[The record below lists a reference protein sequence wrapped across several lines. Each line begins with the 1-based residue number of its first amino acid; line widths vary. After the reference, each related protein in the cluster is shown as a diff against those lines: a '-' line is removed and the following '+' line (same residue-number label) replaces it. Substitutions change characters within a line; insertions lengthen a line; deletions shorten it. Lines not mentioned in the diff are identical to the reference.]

1 MTQCGTPVQA
11 HDALALPCLIKSCL
25 TKIPELPMHALTSYM
40 SMVVSMPFK
49 LWCFVPPCCHEQSA
63 SCHSE
68 VVTSKCV
75 CIQAEREVAQELA
88 AARHDWDSLH
98 KEDAQELR
106 VPCCLL
112 AMCRRWYKSVLC
124 IKSLIVQAKTYAS
137 EKIMQC
143 AACIINT
150 VSMLQMR

>member
-1 MTQCGTPVQA
+1 MMHLHRMQA
-11 HDALALPCLIKSCL
+11 LCRYDPRFFMHGLANLYINESVPS
-25 TKIPELPMHALTSYM
+25 
-40 SMVVSMPFK
+40 K
-49 LWCFVPPCCHEQSA
+49 LWCFVPPCCHEQA
-63 SCHSE
+63 AACQTRM
-68 VVTSKCV
+68 VTSPYV
-75 CIQAEREVAQELA
+75 CLQAEREGAQELA